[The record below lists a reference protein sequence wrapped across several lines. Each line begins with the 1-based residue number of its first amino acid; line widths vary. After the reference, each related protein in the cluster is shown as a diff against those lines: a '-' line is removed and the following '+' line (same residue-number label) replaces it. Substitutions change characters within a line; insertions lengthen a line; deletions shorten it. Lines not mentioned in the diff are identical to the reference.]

1 MNRRAFLTGL
11 GAVLAAPLAVEGQPP
26 TKPVRVGVLSG
37 GPAMPNPGVDAFR
50 EALAALGWVEG
61 RNIMLDVR
69 FADGKVDRLPALAA
83 ELVRLQPHVIV
94 AASSTV
100 AQAAHEATARIPIVM
115 VGVGDPIGLGFAR
128 SLRAPGG
135 NMTGLA
141 SLLPELS
148 SKSLQLLRELVPG
161 LTRVAVLMN
170 PSNPLHEPSLRET
183 EAAAAT
189 LGIQVIPMRARE
201 PGELAG
207 AFAAMVKAHASAVE
221 IYGDAMFVRQRIR
234 IAELALSSRLPAMCR
249 LRTEVEAGALVA
261 YGPDYVDLYR
271 RAAGFV
277 DRILKG
283 VRPDELPI
291 EQPTRVELILN
302 LKTAKALGLTIPP
315 SLLLR
320 AAQVIE

>member
-1 MNRRAFLTGL
+1 MNRRAFVTGL
-11 GAVLAAPLAVEGQPP
+11 GAALGVPLAVEGQPP

-69 FADGKVDRLPALAA
+69 FADGNVDRLPALAA

-207 AFAAMVKAHASAVE
+207 AFAAMVKAHAGAVE

-320 AAQVIE
+320 ADQVLE